1 MRKVMKP
8 TGLFDRRSMF
18 IECHL
23 WVRFCSV
30 AKDMTENTQKP
41 QVQSLTGAFPTLFF
55 SFVLPFYRECPPQ
68 IICFSHPALFF
79 PKNLLYA
86 GIPFFCLFHFLSFL
100 FSLLLCVFLC
110 LFLSPSFFLPLQI
123 FSLNVRCED

>member
-8 TGLFDRRSMF
+8 TGFFDRRSMF

-30 AKDMTENTQKP
+30 AENMAENNTQKP

-68 IICFSHPALFF
+68 IICLSHYPPSFF
-79 PKNLLYA
+79 PKNLL
-86 GIPFFCLFHFLSFL
+86 GIPFFCLFHFLSFFSFL
-100 FSLLLCVFLC
+100 SLTLCLSVPFSSLPLFFFLYKFSL
-110 LFLSPSFFLPLQI
+110 
-123 FSLNVRCED
+123 

>member
-30 AKDMTENTQKP
+30 AKDMAENNPQKP

-68 IICFSHPALFF
+68 IICLSHYPPLFF

-86 GIPFFCLFHFLSFL
+86 GIHFSVFFIFFVFL
-100 FSLLLCVFLC
+100 FFSLSYFVSFCAFFSLP
-110 LFLSPSFFLPLQI
+110 LFFFLYK
-123 FSLNVRCED
+123 FSL